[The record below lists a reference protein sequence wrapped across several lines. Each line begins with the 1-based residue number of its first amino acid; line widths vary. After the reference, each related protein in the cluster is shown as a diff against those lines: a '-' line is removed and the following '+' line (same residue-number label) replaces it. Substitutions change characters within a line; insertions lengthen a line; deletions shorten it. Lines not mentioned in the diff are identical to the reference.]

1 MTRAG
6 AYAYLDEEFDPWES
20 VDDLDGEAHY
30 RVLGVPV
37 RASPEEIKAA
47 YRSAIK
53 THHPD
58 KGGDPAKFAILQTA
72 WEVRLRLPPW
82 DAPPGQC
89 RLHGAAK
96 RLWRLGGTTDVMCV
110 RAHAVLSY
118 AQCDRLWGRRCQNP
132 LRRMR
137 VESGG
142 WMRG

>member
-6 AYAYLDEEFDPWES
+6 AYAYLDEDFDPWES

-37 RASPEEIKAA
+37 RASPDEIKAA

-72 WEVRLRLPPW
+72 WEVRLRPPALGNASSGALPHW
-82 DAPPGQC
+82 TLRWCSSG
-89 RLHGAAK
+89 RMR
-96 RLWRLGGTTDVMCV
+96 RLWGHTDEIF
-110 RAHAVLSY
+110 AWAGAVLSS
-118 AQCDRLWGRRCQNP
+118 AQCDRLRGRGRQNLEHP
-132 LRRMR
+132 NTT
-137 VESGG
+137 
-142 WMRG
+142 